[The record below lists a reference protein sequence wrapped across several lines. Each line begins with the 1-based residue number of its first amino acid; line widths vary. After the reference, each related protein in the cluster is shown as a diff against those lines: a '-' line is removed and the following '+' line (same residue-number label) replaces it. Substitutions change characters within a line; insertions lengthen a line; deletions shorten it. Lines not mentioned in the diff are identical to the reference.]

1 MNEPA
6 EMRNVVLS
14 IIKTAPETGE
24 KIMSNQQI
32 IKTEN
37 VLVRVMVLAEG
48 SSTDWHYHTE
58 VNDFFVCLTGV
69 VRVETKNPD
78 KMVTLYPGQRTEIIP
93 PQIHRVINNHTATS
107 EYLLAQGV
115 GTYDFIKV

>member
-6 EMRNVVLS
+6 DMRNVVLS

-24 KIMSNQQI
+24 KIMGNQQI

-37 VLVRVMVLAEG
+37 VLVRVM
-48 SSTDWHYHTE
+48 
-58 VNDFFVCLTGV
+58 
-69 VRVETKNPD
+69 
-78 KMVTLYPGQRTEIIP
+78 
-93 PQIHRVINNHTATS
+93 INNHTDTS